1 MRSQS
6 SSQFVLI
13 HIGTTHNWR
22 LPKFEFNS
30 HFPVE
35 PGCVHSYFSILQMFW
50 VISALKQI
58 QRTNSNQWP
67 VLESFLYWYCSH
79 AVWLGLCNDTVSV
92 HPPAAAACGG
102 LLLWAKWVRDIDR
115 QCMWQASNST
125 AFSSKCE
132 QFDVRSLVITGLLM
146 DGALFFVLLF
156 QSQYLFFSC
165 RKEWRA
171 CCISTWYFPEIYFDS
186 LAVLISMFST

>member
-6 SSQFVLI
+6 SSRFVLI
-13 HIGTTHNWR
+13 HIGTTHNWC

-35 PGCVHSYFSILQMFW
+35 PGCVHSYFSIVQVFW
-50 VISALKQI
+50 VINALKQI

-67 VLESFLYWYCSH
+67 GLESFLYWYCSH
-79 AVWLGLCNDTVSV
+79 AVRLGLCNEQCPSIHLQQQRV
-92 HPPAAAACGG
+92 AGCCCGPSG
-102 LLLWAKWVRDIDR
+102 WEILIDSG
-115 QCMWQASNST
+115 MWQASNST

-165 RKEWRA
+165 RKEWHA